1 MNFSVKDIAKK
12 LSAATRA
19 KDWRLSFVPFVMGG
33 VYLWIWWFELAF
45 SGRMLW
51 LTFLSLI
58 TAVGFAALGYFINE
72 FFDKAFD
79 ARAGK
84 LNKLAFLS
92 SNIQFGIFTGILCFT
107 FLPWIWLPLDAVAA
121 FLIIV
126 ELLLFLVYSLPVPRW
141 KEHTYFSILIDSAYA
156 YVVPL
161 LLSFHTFSLIAGKQT
176 WPLWLLCFISGV
188 FFMGVRNMVA
198 HQADDAIKDQ
208 RAGWITLPNQIG
220 IAGTKR
226 LVITVLLYEVF
237 FMLLFGALIGSERP
251 VMLVWLFFFLLAAL
265 KVLWALRTN
274 QTSIHATL
282 INYNY
287 QYLFPLFV
295 LGLISLQDW
304 PWSFVL
310 LGHILFLVPGHLLAR
325 LYQLINTARSIF
337 LRFLLIDFRHAM
349 SMTVNVPVYYLFLL
363 FGVDLKV
370 ENKSALGY
378 WRSRRKNK
386 MTD

>member
-1 MNFSVKDIAKK
+1 MDTLNKV
-12 LSAATRA
+12 LAATRA

-33 VYLWIWWFELAF
+33 VYLWIWWFELPI
-45 SGRMLW
+45 SGRLLW
-51 LTFLSLI
+51 LTFLSL
-58 TAVGFAALGYFINE
+58 TTTVGFASLGYFINE
-72 FFDKAFD
+72 YFDKAYD

-84 LNKLAFLS
+84 LNKLAFISLAY
-92 SNIQFGIFTGILCFT
+92 QFGIFFGTILFT
-107 FLPWIWLPLDAVAA
+107 FLPWIWLPLDAVAV

-141 KEHTYFSILIDSAYA
+141 KEHTYFSIFIDSAYA

-161 LLSFHTFSLIAGKQT
+161 LLSFHTFSLIAGEYI
-176 WPLWLLCFISGV
+176 WPLWLLCFIAGV

-237 FMLLFGALIGSERP
+237 FMMLFGALIGSDRP

-265 KVLWALRTN
+265 KVLWALSTN

-282 INYNY
+282 VNYNY

-295 LGLISLQDW
+295 LWLISLQDL
-304 PWSFVL
+304 PWCFVL

-337 LRFLLIDFRHAM
+337 LRFLLVDFRHAM
-349 SMTVNVPVYYLFLL
+349 SMTVNVPVYCLFLL
-363 FGVDLKV
+363 FGVDLKA